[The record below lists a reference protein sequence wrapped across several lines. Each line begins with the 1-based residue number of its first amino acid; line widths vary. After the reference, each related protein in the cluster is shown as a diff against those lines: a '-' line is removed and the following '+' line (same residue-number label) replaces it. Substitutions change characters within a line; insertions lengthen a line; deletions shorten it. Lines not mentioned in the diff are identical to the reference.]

1 MSNSITN
8 FRHKNPQSISLP
20 MSWFDL
26 CKEHIER
33 FRLEEAGRSFTNNYT
48 GDCITD
54 VFRKIY
60 LSFPRSQR
68 MGYDP
73 IDLTVKVS
81 VTYDDLNNAMAESLR
96 RTDELNSLNSTKNT
110 SE

>member
-1 MSNSITN
+1 MLNSVTN
-8 FRHKNPQSISLP
+8 FRVKDPQSKSLP

-26 CKEHIER
+26 CDYHINR
-33 FRLEEAGRSFTNNYT
+33 FRLEEAGRSYAVDYT

-54 VFRKIY
+54 VFRKVY
-60 LSFPRSQR
+60 LSFPRNQR

-73 IDLTVKVS
+73 IDMTTNVT

-96 RTDELNSLNSTKNT
+96 RTDELNS
-110 SE
+110 